1 MAQNIKR
8 SMPDQTMQWV
18 VQDSISSF
26 KTYSQL
32 LVNEWEIGR
41 SDFNSTIHAAEN
53 QTQVGGGIGTLTFYG
68 IDLVLM
74 IHENQISSIFK
85 GDVTKNYSSNTDSGS
100 GCFRPGTQV
109 LTDGGP
115 INIEELR
122 EGTRVL
128 TSGGEVP
135 AYGICSN
142 EQVVQSVLIGPTLRR
157 QLWGINED
165 QPFFTSQHVFHT
177 TTGLRAVDP
186 VKAKLENP
194 WLEVGALMVGH
205 SLIHTTD
212 GKTYK
217 PVEIRTLHH
226 EVADCDTIH
235 GVHLREG
242 QRSYHANGYLV
253 HLNYPEIT
261 IKSLSK
267 LLLQLD
273 RKQRLHILSVAKE
286 LKPLFNRFGAT
297 TLLDA
302 LHQQISNADG
312 TPKMPISRRPG
323 VRMLAGAEHVVRR
336 FSLTLDD
343 PSQSASLPTAHL
355 PSLEVSQGVL
365 LVDGIYCPHAELRGR
380 RIVWSR
386 QVNGESWEHG
396 YCHLLP
402 DLYTGIGSVVYSP
415 DKEMPS
421 SEDAGTAYHFVANPM
436 TKQSSFDNTTSDDQ
450 MVSPTAP
457 KHPLQGK
464 DSDHVDTAAA
474 PASTPSRMAAAEK
487 LAHAAAPTPAPV
499 VPFLP
504 APKYTEID
512 RYNVSYDIDPWID
525 GKAAPTRPV
534 PLFDVYTTVVDESR
548 TVVCRIP
555 ILDQLRD
562 GLIAKSQKKFNLAL
576 PTAPELYNSVM
587 SSDAQG
593 NVLFQFNALEPDL
606 ISRSADNYDP
616 ANPSVLRYSSLAF
629 TKLGVQEVLPLVFSK
644 MRLTL
649 SWDGQSVS
657 GVVRECDPTMVGF
670 DGARHLI
677 SGTWH
682 DPNAS
687 SKRAQLANGTV
698 GTKPGSPLDIMR
710 AAHLPPGNVAVR
722 LSASSSILPSDL
734 NAGARELASLALP
747 GNTVHEKSQELLL
760 RTMKFHMSD
769 DDLKNFMGESR
780 PTEGPGEDQVPSE
793 LGTNLDVDAQ
803 SWLQFKYIPAFIGR
817 MICNASADT
826 KKTWRR
832 SLTAAEEKQINYWWT
847 GKGRGC
853 LSQDPIYNRLNEI
866 AARQAV
872 LSVAPRLQDYL
883 SSPRGGAAWAKT
895 LYDTQSKGPALNQIA
910 ESLSTTDLGP
920 IPSQVPRDGWT
931 ADNEPYSQRLVAA
944 VQGIQTDPFQTQF
957 ISISND
963 PFVVDEYQWLYDAM
977 SALLQALFSD
987 DPSVRLSGPT
997 ADALRKDATDLAEAT
1012 GNKDL
1017 ETKDMH
1023 QLAQTQGVLVMLRR
1037 LAAAA
1042 GKGIALLS
1050 KDTRTAGT
1058 AASAAVEEALGDSA
1072 VAKALG
1078 SLGAKMAAHGLMF
1091 ATTVG
1096 LFIMASYS
1104 AFTDWRYLTSKD
1116 HARLI
1121 LQTMQTTLIAFDQL
1135 RDFRNA
1141 FLQYRAKKNGES
1153 NLPPKV
1159 EDEIEL
1165 DDLDQGT
1172 VNSAMEQGVRENPKR
1187 LNLGDLRRPDGSVQP
1202 DDPSVIRIR
1211 EARANA
1217 AREMGNEE
1225 RKSDSEEEVDE
1236 HERAVPL
1243 DEPPVP
1249 RSNSIADG
1257 GDVLETEAGG
1267 GGGGVTAELRGLA
1280 RVKAA
1285 FTVAANVVRALLI
1298 QVGTALMVLSCI
1310 QLSQSWSSLQTWE
1323 KVLNIASIAI
1333 QAALVVVD
1341 MVALAVEV
1349 GLEVGFLAAA
1359 TNPFVA
1365 PVLVVVGLVIMFVL
1379 IFCGSKPE
1387 PPLTPTESWIDDSN
1401 PPDGKTPPTGHAFCT
1416 TIPTDPGPQLS
1427 WTNNTANSTLPR
1439 NSDVTL
1445 TVTGTNNLG
1454 RDVYLDQIKFNFTSG
1469 GVADALF
1476 RGDTWTAKPSDQT
1489 TPLADTQVEVVT
1501 APDTTVASD
1510 FEWGVEQRDISRP
1523 DSSNTA
1529 LNLVTWQVS
1538 VQQQPPPVPVQPPFD
1553 PTPVPAP
1560 QDSTPPP
1567 APQPAPTPAPQTDP
1581 KLYTMHFPPGSS
1593 ITFNLRGQTGARSKP
1608 YLMEV
1613 AESWVDDKYLPF
1625 DGNIQQWTF
1634 N

>member
-1 MAQNIKR
+1 MATPTPSPSVEAFFEALQAAPEFDHVEYVKRVKQAISKTSAMQRLGDYYKPEDVGQTDTVFDGLDCSEYLRDLAVATMALEMSNIADQWGFQSNVNVPAATAVYQASLAKLIPYLYGDHVNRHLNLHGVNNLEDLRTDEDLIQGFQDTLLLPTVERLALLHDSAMDNKYYTTTLLFVNEYLKYGPGYDMSIDINPGDDDAHWSVVIGQWIEGVTGSDFQKANPGATPDSLIRSVSSVYAPGANPATDSFTMAQNIKR
-8 SMPDQTMQWV
+8 SMPDKTMQWV
-18 VQDSISSF
+18 VQDSINSF

-68 IDLVLM
+68 TDLALM

-85 GDVTKNYSSNTDSGS
+85 GDVTKNYSSNTESGS

-135 AYGICSN
+135 AYGICSD

-217 PVEIRTLHH
+217 PVEIKTLHH

-336 FSLTLDD
+336 FSLALDD

-386 QVNGESWEHG
+386 QVNRESWEHG

-415 DKEMPS
+415 DKDMPS

-512 RYNVSYDIDPWID
+512 RYNVSYDTDPWVD

-562 GLIAKSQKKFNLAL
+562 GLIAKSQKKFNLPL

-629 TKLGVQEVLPLVFSK
+629 TKLGVQGVLPLVFSK

-687 SKRAQLANGTV
+687 SKRAQLANGTL

-722 LSASSSILPSDL
+722 LSASSSIVPSDL

-780 PTEGPGEDQVPSE
+780 PIEGPGEDQVPSE

-910 ESLSTTDLGP
+910 ESLSTTDLGGYNKLQKLCNSKSPRKPFRRVHFQGPKFDGISVLQVLQP

-1023 QLAQTQGVLVMLRR
+1023 Q
-1037 LAAAA
+1037 
-1042 GKGIALLS
+1042 
-1050 KDTRTAGT
+1050 
-1058 AASAAVEEALGDSA
+1058 
-1072 VAKALG
+1072 
-1078 SLGAKMAAHGLMF
+1078 
-1091 ATTVG
+1091 
-1096 LFIMASYS
+1096 
-1104 AFTDWRYLTSKD
+1104 
-1116 HARLI
+1116 
-1121 LQTMQTTLIAFDQL
+1121 
-1135 RDFRNA
+1135 
-1141 FLQYRAKKNGES
+1141 
-1153 NLPPKV
+1153 
-1159 EDEIEL
+1159 
-1165 DDLDQGT
+1165 
-1172 VNSAMEQGVRENPKR
+1172 
-1187 LNLGDLRRPDGSVQP
+1187 
-1202 DDPSVIRIR
+1202 
-1211 EARANA
+1211 
-1217 AREMGNEE
+1217 
-1225 RKSDSEEEVDE
+1225 
-1236 HERAVPL
+1236 
-1243 DEPPVP
+1243 
-1249 RSNSIADG
+1249 
-1257 GDVLETEAGG
+1257 
-1267 GGGGVTAELRGLA
+1267 
-1280 RVKAA
+1280 
-1285 FTVAANVVRALLI
+1285 
-1298 QVGTALMVLSCI
+1298 
-1310 QLSQSWSSLQTWE
+1310 
-1323 KVLNIASIAI
+1323 
-1333 QAALVVVD
+1333 
-1341 MVALAVEV
+1341 
-1349 GLEVGFLAAA
+1349 
-1359 TNPFVA
+1359 
-1365 PVLVVVGLVIMFVL
+1365 
-1379 IFCGSKPE
+1379 
-1387 PPLTPTESWIDDSN
+1387 
-1401 PPDGKTPPTGHAFCT
+1401 
-1416 TIPTDPGPQLS
+1416 
-1427 WTNNTANSTLPR
+1427 
-1439 NSDVTL
+1439 
-1445 TVTGTNNLG
+1445 
-1454 RDVYLDQIKFNFTSG
+1454 
-1469 GVADALF
+1469 
-1476 RGDTWTAKPSDQT
+1476 
-1489 TPLADTQVEVVT
+1489 
-1501 APDTTVASD
+1501 
-1510 FEWGVEQRDISRP
+1510 
-1523 DSSNTA
+1523 
-1529 LNLVTWQVS
+1529 
-1538 VQQQPPPVPVQPPFD
+1538 
-1553 PTPVPAP
+1553 
-1560 QDSTPPP
+1560 
-1567 APQPAPTPAPQTDP
+1567 
-1581 KLYTMHFPPGSS
+1581 
-1593 ITFNLRGQTGARSKP
+1593 
-1608 YLMEV
+1608 
-1613 AESWVDDKYLPF
+1613 
-1625 DGNIQQWTF
+1625 
-1634 N
+1634 